1 VKPFWSATG
10 LLDPYW
16 PDMAAGV
23 MLARRLSALWIG
35 FYGGRDPLTPPDALL
50 QLRLALGAGNGYGT
64 AVVFDDLDH
73 GFALDNTDPRYA
85 PAEAAATWQDI
96 LAFLGDP
103 PGHDHPLT

>member
-1 VKPFWSATG
+1 
-10 LLDPYW
+10 
-16 PDMAAGV
+16 